1 MKQLIIRNFKLRR
14 WTLIIYLVL
23 IVINPIYTLFFSKT
37 SYGFVVYIPLAITLM
52 IISILDSGQLFR
64 VHRRLG
70 GKESYL
76 FYESLPITKKEL
88 LNANY
93 LTCIILTI
101 LGTLIIGLYNFQ
113 STNIQVNEL
122 RYSTALSFLSVNLF
136 SIPIAFSKSTERK
149 REYISYTV
157 YIILM
162 VLVIPMAIAFIFLA
176 INVFIF
182 HNALDPNV
190 FNKYLS
196 IGLVIISVI
205 WLVINYFIQ
214 IARINRR

>member
-1 MKQLIIRNFKLRR
+1 
-14 WTLIIYLVL
+14 
-23 IVINPIYTLFFSKT
+23 
-37 SYGFVVYIPLAITLM
+37 M

-162 VLVIPMAIAFIFLA
+162 VLAIPMAIAFIFLT
-176 INVFIF
+176 INLFIF

>member
-1 MKQLIIRNFKLRR
+1 
-14 WTLIIYLVL
+14 
-23 IVINPIYTLFFSKT
+23 
-37 SYGFVVYIPLAITLM
+37 M

-70 GKESYL
+70 GKEAYL

-122 RYSTALSFLSVNLF
+122 RYSTALSF
-136 SIPIAFSKSTERK
+136 
-149 REYISYTV
+149 
-157 YIILM
+157 
-162 VLVIPMAIAFIFLA
+162 
-176 INVFIF
+176 
-182 HNALDPNV
+182 
-190 FNKYLS
+190 
-196 IGLVIISVI
+196 
-205 WLVINYFIQ
+205 
-214 IARINRR
+214 

>member
-70 GKESYL
+70 GKEAYL

-136 SIPIAFSKSTERK
+136 SIPIAFSKK
-149 REYISYTV
+149 RIYFLHCLYYFNGTCYTDGNC
-157 YIILM
+157 I
-162 VLVIPMAIAFIFLA
+162 
-176 INVFIF
+176 
-182 HNALDPNV
+182 
-190 FNKYLS
+190 YLFD
-196 IGLVIISVI
+196 
-205 WLVINYFIQ
+205 Y
-214 IARINRR
+214 

>member
-1 MKQLIIRNFKLRR
+1 M
-14 WTLIIYLVL
+14 
-23 IVINPIYTLFFSKT
+23 
-37 SYGFVVYIPLAITLM
+37 
-52 IISILDSGQLFR
+52 
-64 VHRRLG
+64 
-70 GKESYL
+70 
-76 FYESLPITKKEL
+76 

-149 REYISYTV
+149 KRIYFLHCLYYFNGTCYTDGNCI
-157 YIILM
+157 YL
-162 VLVIPMAIAFIFLA
+162 LT
-176 INVFIF
+176 INLFIF

>member
-1 MKQLIIRNFKLRR
+1 M
-14 WTLIIYLVL
+14 
-23 IVINPIYTLFFSKT
+23 
-37 SYGFVVYIPLAITLM
+37 
-52 IISILDSGQLFR
+52 
-64 VHRRLG
+64 
-70 GKESYL
+70 
-76 FYESLPITKKEL
+76 
-88 LNANY
+88 
-93 LTCIILTI
+93 
-101 LGTLIIGLYNFQ
+101 
-113 STNIQVNEL
+113 

-162 VLVIPMAIAFIFLA
+162 VLAIPMAIAFIFLT
-176 INVFIF
+176 INLFIF

>member
-1 MKQLIIRNFKLRR
+1 MNELLIRNFKLRR
-14 WTLIIYLVL
+14 WTLNIYLVL
-23 IVINPIYTLFFSKT
+23 IVVNPIYTLFFSKT
-37 SYGFVVYIPLAITLM
+37 SYGFAFYIPLSVTLM

-64 VHRRLG
+64 VNRRLG
-70 GKESYL
+70 GKEAYL

-162 VLVIPMAIAFIFLA
+162 MLAIPMTIAFIFLA
-176 INVFIF
+176 INLFIF
-182 HNALDPNV
+182 HDALDPNV
-190 FNKYLS
+190 FDQYLN
-196 IGLVIISVI
+196 IGLVIMSVI
-205 WLVINYFIQ
+205 WLVTNYFIQ
-214 IARINRR
+214 LARINRR

>member
-37 SYGFVVYIPLAITLM
+37 SYSFVVYTPLAITLM

-136 SIPIAFSKSTERK
+136 SIPIAFSKSTEEK
-149 REYISYTV
+149 EN
-157 YIILM
+157 
-162 VLVIPMAIAFIFLA
+162 IFLTL
-176 INVFIF
+176 FILF
-182 HNALDPNV
+182 
-190 FNKYLS
+190 
-196 IGLVIISVI
+196 
-205 WLVINYFIQ
+205 
-214 IARINRR
+214 

>member
-14 WTLIIYLVL
+14 WTLIIYVVL

-70 GKESYL
+70 GKEAYL

-149 REYISYTV
+149 GEYISYTV

-162 VLVIPMAIAFIFLA
+162 VLAIPMAIAFIFLT
-176 INVFIF
+176 INLFIF

>member
-1 MKQLIIRNFKLRR
+1 M
-14 WTLIIYLVL
+14 
-23 IVINPIYTLFFSKT
+23 
-37 SYGFVVYIPLAITLM
+37 
-52 IISILDSGQLFR
+52 
-64 VHRRLG
+64 
-70 GKESYL
+70 
-76 FYESLPITKKEL
+76 

-162 VLVIPMAIAFIFLA
+162 VLAIPMAIAFIF
-176 INVFIF
+176 
-182 HNALDPNV
+182 
-190 FNKYLS
+190 
-196 IGLVIISVI
+196 
-205 WLVINYFIQ
+205 
-214 IARINRR
+214 

>member
-70 GKESYL
+70 GKEAYL

-113 STNIQVNEL
+113 STNIEL

-162 VLVIPMAIAFIFLA
+162 VLAIPMAIAFIFLT
-176 INVFIF
+176 INLFIF